1 MKWFQWLLTRFWW
14 VGLVGLLSVIPVRLA
29 IAYHQ
34 APRPQAI
41 LVLGGEPAREQAAA
55 QLARYYPN
63 LEVWVSSGEQPA
75 KSDAI
80 FQAAGVARQR
90 VHLDD
95 RASDTVTNFT
105 TLIPTFQ
112 RQGIRHLYVVTSDF
126 HMFRAKAIATFVL
139 GSQGIAFTPVA
150 SASNK
155 PPESLQRVL
164 RDSGRSLLWIFT
176 GRTGASLE
184 KFRCCQNLLSKE
196 RRIK

>member
-55 QLARYYPN
+55 QLARHYPT

-75 KSDAI
+75 KSYAI
-80 FQAAGVARQR
+80 FQAAGVSSQR
-90 VHLDD
+90 VHLDH

-112 RQGIRHLYVVTSDF
+112 QQRIQHLYLVTSNF
-126 HMFRAKAIATFVL
+126 HMPRAKAIATLVL

-150 SASNK
+150 SPSNK
-155 PPESLQRVL
+155 PQESLLRIL

-176 GRTGASLE
+176 RRTGASL
-184 KFRCCQNLLSKE
+184 KNSDAPQ
-196 RRIK
+196 ID